1 MTRGKGL
8 KRREK
13 IVPAATILVVPSMA
27 PHPVFSHNGADT
39 PLHISPSIAALRIEV
54 HRLLGFIL
62 RRPVGAE
69 ENPSRAAEPGW
80 DSLKHVELVF
90 LFEDH
95 FGMRFS
101 EQEIAELE
109 DARGIERIVE
119 KRFLEEQSL
128 QLRGVEP
135 CGTA

>member
-1 MTRGKGL
+1 
-8 KRREK
+8 
-13 IVPAATILVVPSMA
+13 MA
-27 PHPVFSHNGADT
+27 PQPVFSLSSAG
-39 PLHISPSIAALRIEV
+39 LRIEV
-54 HRLLGFIL
+54 HRLLSFIL
-62 RRPVGAE
+62 RRPIREE

-101 EQEIAELE
+101 EQEIAEIE
-109 DARGIERIVE
+109 DARGIERMIE
-119 KRFLEEQSL
+119 KRFLREQSL
-128 QLRGVEP
+128 PSRGVEA

>member
-1 MTRGKGL
+1 
-8 KRREK
+8 
-13 IVPAATILVVPSMA
+13 MA
-27 PHPVFSHNGADT
+27 PHPGFSSN
-39 PLHISPSIAALRIEV
+39 IAALRIEV

-62 RRPVGAE
+62 RRPVGDE
-69 ENPSRAAEPGW
+69 ENPSRATEPGW
-80 DSLKHVELVF
+80 DSMKHVELVF

-109 DARGIERIVE
+109 DARGIERIME
-119 KRFLEEQSL
+119 KRFLEEQPLPS
-128 QLRGVEP
+128 RGVEA

>member
-1 MTRGKGL
+1 
-8 KRREK
+8 
-13 IVPAATILVVPSMA
+13 MA
-27 PHPVFSHNGADT
+27 PQPGLRHNGADT
-39 PLHISPSIAALRIEV
+39 PLHISPNVAALRIEV

-62 RRPVGAE
+62 RRPVGDE
-69 ENPSRAAEPGW
+69 ENPSRATEPGW
-80 DSLKHVELVF
+80 DSLKHIELVF

-109 DARGIERIVE
+109 DARGIERVIE
-119 KRFLEEQSL
+119 KRFLEERPLPS
-128 QLRGVEP
+128 RGVEA